1 MNTQQKNENKLKII
15 YNLLKMNVKTY
26 KKIYKKSTS
35 RRKVSPES
43 ESNQQE
49 IVIKYLRLAYPEAL
63 YCASAGGMRTS
74 YLQAIKMKRTGYV
87 KGFPDLFIYEPRGG
101 FFGLAIEMK
110 KEKGGVASPEQK
122 RWQDQLRNRGYASY
136 ICKGSEEAIKI
147 IDEYFAI

>member
-1 MNTQQKNENKLKII
+1 MNA
-15 YNLLKMNVKTY
+15 KTF
-26 KKIYKKSTS
+26 KKTYKKSTS
-35 RRKVSPES
+35 RRKTTPES

-87 KGFPDLFIYEPRGG
+87 KGFPDLFIYEPRGEYH
-101 FFGLAIEMK
+101 GLAIEMK

-122 RWQDQLRNRGYASY
+122 RWQEQLRNRGYASY
-136 ICKGSEEAIKI
+136 ICKGSEEAIKR
-147 IDEYFAI
+147 IDEYLNE

>member
-1 MNTQQKNENKLKII
+1 
-15 YNLLKMNVKTY
+15 MNVKTF
-26 KKIYKKSTS
+26 KKTYKKSVAK
-35 RRKVSPES
+35 RKIAPES

-49 IVIKYLRLAYPEAL
+49 LVIKYLRLAYPDAL

-87 KGFPDLFIYEPRGG
+87 KGFPDLFIYEPRNEYN
-101 FFGLAIEMK
+101 GLAIEMK

-122 RWQDQLRNRGYASY
+122 RWQEQLRNRGYASY